1 MWELICHHEYCWGK
15 IAADRSPWHS
25 DGIASDVSPL
35 PGGQVGLRFSSPQ
48 SQVTIPRRPNDAW
61 GHMRALM
68 IEIKARF
75 AQASGTVIDADN
87 SFRIKLNNQL
97 VIVELPGR
105 TYELTEVPLGVWL
118 HFSFSH
124 NGFNQFGWG
133 FDNWVLPD
141 GSGGAA
147 GGGGNIP
154 GNVQGVGTNGVLIGN
169 RIGAPSEH
177 VTGDIALVKVWRQ
190 NPSTMGDDFLDRPF
204 TPGVANCWAE
214 FFRKLKEA
222 VRKDPKCGYW
232 LANFVRRFQTDLLG
246 GVAQLGPEK
255 AAEFQQM
262 GREYAELW
270 RAGKIGSPE
279 MSALAQKMRDW
290 LKAEGLLSLDD
301 PHLLEELNNPC
312 FKTLIE
318 LLPTLDCDPQFQS
331 LIRAILGTGDPRA
344 KTN

>member
-1 MWELICHHEYCWGK
+1 
-15 IAADRSPWHS
+15 
-25 DGIASDVSPL
+25 
-35 PGGQVGLRFSSPQ
+35 
-48 SQVTIPRRPNDAW
+48 
-61 GHMRALM
+61 MRALM

-87 SFRIKLNNQL
+87 SFRIKLNNRL

-141 GSGGAA
+141 GSGGSA

-154 GNVQGVGTNGVLIGN
+154 GNVQGVGTKGVLIGN
-169 RIGAPSEH
+169 RIGAPNEH

-190 NPSTMGDDFLDRPF
+190 NPSTIGDDFLSRPF

-232 LANFVRRFQTDLLG
+232 LANFVRRFQTDLLS
-246 GVAQLGPEK
+246 GVAQLGQDK
-255 AAEFQQM
+255 AAEFQEM
-262 GREYAELW
+262 GRQYAELW

-290 LKAEGLLSLDD
+290 LKSEGLLSLDD
-301 PHLLEELNNPC
+301 PNLLEELNNPC
-312 FKTLIE
+312 LKTLIE

-331 LIRAILGTGDPRA
+331 LIRAILGTGEARA